1 MHYIYDSGYVNL
13 FENDKYYQSFLS
25 TLSRNTLSTFIK
37 DEKVIDE
44 ILNISDNEGNVIA
57 ELKGGHIK
65 TKNFDD
71 KIFSF
76 VHNWQYLC
84 IR

>member
-44 ILNISDNEGNVIA
+44 ILNISDNEM
-57 ELKGGHIK
+57 IK
-65 TKNFDD
+65 ISEK
-71 KIFSF
+71 
-76 VHNWQYLC
+76 YLSKL
-84 IR
+84 INS